1 MFKEEKIT
9 VLKVLSVLIAV
20 SALVASTAGIVSPDI
35 YKSVASDKEM
45 PFIFAQDLISFT
57 AAILLLAI
65 TFIGKKGNAKLN
77 ITGTGIIGFL
87 FYAYGPYVMG
97 TLYNYFYFLYISVFG
112 LTIFYFINAF
122 TFIEYEREFSIPDSL
137 RIIIAVYCAVIAVFF
152 APQWIAAI
160 LNNIHTNSRPEISGF
175 AFSYYVYILDLC
187 FVLPVCALASVF
199 LFQKKTL
206 GVLLGGMMSI
216 KGFTLMLS
224 VALGFICQPFFH
236 QNWNSGNV
244 ALFSVL
250 SFVFLVL
257 SVFYFIYTKVI
268 KADIVSLKQ

>member
-9 VLKVLSVLIAV
+9 TLKVLSISIAI
-20 SALVASTAGIVSPDI
+20 SALVASTTGIISPGI
-35 YKSVASDKEM
+35 YKSIVSDKEM

-57 AAILLLAI
+57 AAILLLVI
-65 TFIGKKGNAKLN
+65 TFFGKKENVKLN
-77 ITGTGIIGFL
+77 IIRIGMIGFL

-112 LTIFYFINAF
+112 LSIFYFINAF
-122 TFIEYEREFSIPDSL
+122 TGIEYERFDFSIPNSL
-137 RIIIAVYCAVIAVFF
+137 RIIIAIYCAIVAVFF

-160 LNNIHTNSRPEISGF
+160 LNNIHTNLRPEVSGF
-175 AFSYYVYILDLC
+175 AFSYYVYMLDLC

-206 GVLLGGMMSI
+206 GVLLGGIISI

-224 VALGFICQPFFH
+224 VALGFICLPLFH
-236 QNWNSGNV
+236 QNSDAGNV
-244 ALFSVL
+244 ALFSIL

-257 SVFYFIYTKVI
+257 SFFYFFYTKVK
-268 KADIVSLKQ
+268 KADA